1 LTGTPSTDAIELHA
15 MRIDSHQHFWRY
27 DSAQYPWIEGD
38 WPIRKDF
45 LPDDLAPILKHHKI
59 AGTIA
64 VQARQSWEETS
75 WLLELAGQYD
85 WILGVV
91 GWIDLRSESLPQQLE
106 AAAVHKKLVGFRH
119 VVQDETDPEFLLGP
133 PFLQGIR
140 ALESQGRFAYD
151 LLIYHHQLA
160 SAIRFVERFPSLR
173 IILDHLAKPDLRKL
187 AKQPWADQ
195 IRQMGEFSQVACKIS
210 GLITEAEWSHWKE
223 DDLLYYLE
231 VVWEAFGPKR
241 LLFGSDWPVML
252 LSGSYERWLKLLDHW
267 IQSKGLE
274 AADRFWGNNA
284 VHWYQIERASDL
296 EVSR

>member
-1 LTGTPSTDAIELHA
+1 
-15 MRIDSHQHFWRY
+15 MRVDSHQHFWRY
-27 DSAQYPWIEGD
+27 DPAQYPWIESD

-45 LPDDLAPILKHHKI
+45 LPEDLAPILECHQI

-75 WLLELAGQYD
+75 WLLELAGQFD
-85 WILGVV
+85 WIFGVV
-91 GWIDLRSESLPQQLE
+91 GWIDLRAKTLPQQLSF
-106 AAAVHKKLVGFRH
+106 AADNQKLVGFRH
-119 VVQDETDPEFLLGP
+119 VVQDETDPTFLLRQ
-133 PFLQGIR
+133 PFIEGIR

-160 SAIRFVERFPSLR
+160 SALQFVEQFPKLR
-173 IILDHLAKPDLRKL
+173 IILDHLAKPDLRKHT
-187 AKQPWADQ
+187 KQPWTDQ
-195 IRQMGEFSQVACKIS
+195 IRQLGQSTHVACKIS

-223 DDLLYYLE
+223 DDLIYYLE

-252 LSGSYERWLKLLDHW
+252 LSGSYKRWLELLDHW
-267 IQSKGLE
+267 IQSKGQEE
-274 AADRFWGNNA
+274 ADGFWGANA
-284 VHWYQIERASDL
+284 MRWYQVKRSSGL